1 MEIIYRAAGIDD
13 LDGIFELVEN
23 AIEQMEHDS
32 IHQWDSFYPAKD
44 DFSNDIKKKELYVC
58 TVNDEIAVIY
68 ALSKECD
75 EQYRS
80 GKWQYIGDD
89 FRVIHRLCVSPKYQ
103 KKGIAHAVLQHIES
117 ELRLLGVKAV
127 WLDVFSEN
135 PYALRLYYNSGY
147 QKVGVAHWRKGEFL
161 LMEKLL

>member
-13 LDGIFELVEN
+13 LDGIFELVKN
-23 AIEQMEHDS
+23 AIEQMEHDN
-32 IHQWDSFYPAKD
+32 IHQWDSLYPAKD
-44 DFSNDIKKKELYVC
+44 DFSNDIKKKELYVG

-68 ALSKECD
+68 ALNKECD

-117 ELRLLGVKAV
+117 KLRLLGVKAV

-147 QKVGVAHWRKGEFL
+147 QKVGVAHWRKGEFH